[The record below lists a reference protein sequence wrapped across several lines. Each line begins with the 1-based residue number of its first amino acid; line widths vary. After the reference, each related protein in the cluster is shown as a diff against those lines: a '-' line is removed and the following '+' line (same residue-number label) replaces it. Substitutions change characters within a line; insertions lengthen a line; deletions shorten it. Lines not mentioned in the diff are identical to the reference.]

1 MSLAALEVKCAWYL
15 NFLPICLLI
24 SLFPVIY
31 FEIRIT
37 RAFFDFPRGL
47 ELSGLDSTWLN
58 RQAGKMKRALFS
70 HWLPERV
77 RQAHLTRSWFPARTS
92 YLFGHMINPSM
103 TKLGRFLALLSTSP
117 LSWSIKR
124 QKRTW
129 LINIQPSW
137 PHARSITHI
146 FTEEW
151 NKSQKVKSGRMV
163 FVIKN
168 GPHSSPVR
176 FITHTYNLQRKLT
189 IGSFGCLWNCTSR
202 TRVSFSGRSPT
213 ESSICLLL

>member
-1 MSLAALEVKCAWYL
+1 MAESASGQNEASPV
-15 NFLPICLLI
+15 
-24 SLFPVIY
+24 FPLD
-31 FEIRIT
+31 T
-37 RAFFDFPRGL
+37 RARKTGSSYPLGI
-47 ELSGLDSTWLN
+47 S
-58 RQAGKMKRALFS
+58 
-70 HWLPERV
+70 RV
-77 RQAHLTRSWFPARTS
+77 VPTRTS

-103 TKLGRFLALLSTSP
+103 TKLGRFLALLSTLP

-151 NKSQKVKSGRMV
+151 NKSQEVKSGRMV